1 MRLFFSSRKN
11 NKSIS
16 AAQKSGRL
24 NNKYEEIILKK
35 INSYKYKYANDIVNN
50 LKKLFVYGKKFKL
63 NSYDIWTVIMKNFV
77 IKKILSK
84 LDKEEKDKYTNIYF
98 DKLRN
103 ITRFTYPFL
112 VNQKK
117 LMEKKKLIKYMNF
130 RADNLKYKN
139 GKFEIHNNKKK
150 YTYDIV
156 VDVSGPANF
165 DSLSIN
171 HNLLTNLKKQ
181 LNFSKKGFIITKKF
195 SSVSNSRIFFPG
207 IISENYN
214 PYRLTIFKALINNSK
229 LVGKSISYNIG

>member
-1 MRLFFSSRKN
+1 
-11 NKSIS
+11 
-16 AAQKSGRL
+16 
-24 NNKYEEIILKK
+24 
-35 INSYKYKYANDIVNN
+35 
-50 LKKLFVYGKKFKL
+50 
-63 NSYDIWTVIMKNFV
+63 MKNFV

-117 LMEKKKLIKYMNF
+117 LMEKKKLIKYMSF

-171 HNLLTNLKKQ
+171 HNLLTNLKQ
-181 LNFSKKGFIITKKF
+181 LNFSKK
-195 SSVSNSRIFFPG
+195 
-207 IISENYN
+207 
-214 PYRLTIFKALINNSK
+214 AL
-229 LVGKSISYNIG
+229 

>member
-1 MRLFFSSRKN
+1 
-11 NKSIS
+11 
-16 AAQKSGRL
+16 
-24 NNKYEEIILKK
+24 
-35 INSYKYKYANDIVNN
+35 
-50 LKKLFVYGKKFKL
+50 
-63 NSYDIWTVIMKNFV
+63 MKNFV
-77 IKKILSK
+77 IKNILSK

-150 YTYDIV
+150 YIYDIV

-229 LVGKSISYNIG
+229 LVGKSISYNMR